1 MNNSAKSS
9 SAIRWDFVFRVLYKE
24 LLSTIRDRR
33 TLISSIVMPLVLIP
47 VIFIGLPTLLGRT
60 FSGEQEKRQVVGIVG
75 LSNMPEALVTVL
87 QRDRPGVTG
96 IQLQAVDDA
105 TAAVQAGTVE
115 AALVVSKRLPE
126 EAGGIPVELE
136 IHSKQSSQK
145 AQLVV
150 GKIQA
155 SIEVYAKT
163 LVAKKLLE
171 AGLPVTTLTPIIP
184 KPVNADTPAEQA
196 SGVLAFL
203 IPLFLMQWIV
213 LGGQATAIDATAGEK
228 ERGTLEALLVTPIQR
243 LEVVVGK
250 LLAVATFSVGT
261 TLVSLTSLLL
271 TGVLSRW
278 LMPIL
283 NSNQADGG
291 QSMSR
296 IFGANL
302 LLGPEGVVLLV
313 AVGLSMAVCAA
324 ALLVAV
330 CIFARSFKEAQ
341 TYLVP
346 IALMMTLPSVF
357 LQLADFLTRSL
368 VIYAIP
374 VIGSMV
380 TMLDIVKGEVNWA
393 SGGLVIAVNLACA
406 VLLLFFALHS
416 FRREQVLFR
425 N

>member
-243 LEVVVGK
+243 LEVV
-250 LLAVATFSVGT
+250 ATFSVGT